1 MFETFTYDLPAVLPQ
16 EARSRWDF
24 MESNS
29 AAAVMQAVCPEEWTD
44 IVEVLSTYRLD
55 PSSWLK
61 PGGNRGDIAEQ
72 IDEEF
77 GKRGWCETRLD
88 LETRGILYRKGGEK
102 LGELPAVY
110 QEGYLVDNFK
120 NRIVLDVEWN
130 AKDGNLDRD
139 LASYRS
145 WFEAGVISAGVIITK
160 DRLQLLRLARRIWAD
175 YQATLPEDARQP
187 RLPIDLTT
195 STVTAFD
202 KARLRVS
209 RGVMGTCPVLIVAA
223 TEATWNGQP
232 YIPSPPES

>member
-1 MFETFTYDLPAVLPQ
+1 MFETFTYDLPEVLPIS
-16 EARSRWDF
+16 ARNHWSF

-29 AAAVMQAVCPEEWTD
+29 AAAVMQAVCPAEWGD

-55 PSSWLK
+55 PNSWLK
-61 PGGNRGDIAEQ
+61 AGGNRGDIAAQ
-72 IDEEF
+72 IDAEF
-77 GKRGWCETRLD
+77 AKRGWCETRLD
-88 LETRGILYRKGGEK
+88 LETRGILYLKSGEK
-102 LGELPAVY
+102 LGDLPPVY
-110 QEGYLVDNFK
+110 QEGYLVDNYK

-160 DRLQLLRLARRIWAD
+160 DRPSLLQLARRIWSD
-175 YQATLPEDARQP
+175 YQATIPEHLRSAK
-187 RLPIDLTT
+187 LPIDLTT

-202 KARLRVS
+202 KARMRMR

-223 TEATWNGQP
+223 TEATWNGSP
-232 YIPSPPES
+232 YAAE